1 MMPQTYVLDTGAL
14 FTNWTTQIPEGMF
27 VTTSSILEEVRNKP
41 SKVRA
46 EMLTLLDRLQEDFP
60 TPESLKVVRLA
71 AAKTG
76 DKSVLSEVDIEII
89 ALAHSKKS
97 FGAKTTLVSTDL
109 AVLNTARHLG
119 LTVLDPSRR
128 FKHEIVWALKCP
140 ACKHKSRFRTTNLDC
155 PVCGTVMR
163 RFVHKKRKSH

>member
-1 MMPQTYVLDTGAL
+1 MSQIYVLDAGVL
-14 FTNWTTQIPEGMF
+14 FSNWTVQIPEGMF
-27 VTTSSILEEVRNKP
+27 VTTSNVMEEVRNRP

-46 EMLTLLDRLQEDFP
+46 EMLTLLDRLKEDFP
-60 TPESLKVVRLA
+60 TPESLKEVRLA
-71 AAKTG
+71 ADKTG
-76 DKSVLSEVDIEII
+76 DKSVLSDVDIEII
-89 ALAHSKKS
+89 ALALSKKS
-97 FGAKTTLVSTDL
+97 LGTKTTLVSTDL

-140 ACKHKSRFRTTNLDC
+140 ACKHKSRFRTTNLEC

-163 RFVHKKRKSH
+163 RYVHKKRKSR

>member
-1 MMPQTYVLDTGAL
+1 MSQIYVLDAGVL
-14 FTNWTTQIPEGMF
+14 FSDWTSKIPDGLF
-27 VTTSSILEEVRNKP
+27 VTTSSVLEEVRNRP
-41 SKVRA
+41 SKLRA

-60 TPESLKVVRLA
+60 APESLKAVRLA
-71 AAKTG
+71 ADKTG

-97 FGAKTTLVSTDL
+97 LGATTTLVSTDL

-140 ACKHKSRFRTTNLDC
+140 ACKHKSRFRTTNLEC
-155 PVCGTVMR
+155 PVCGTIMR
-163 RFVHKKRKSH
+163 RYVHKKHKSR

>member
-1 MMPQTYVLDTGAL
+1 MSQIYVLDAGVL
-14 FTNWTTQIPEGMF
+14 FSDWTSKIPDGLF
-27 VTTSSILEEVRNKP
+27 VTTSSVLEEVRNRP
-41 SKVRA
+41 SKLRA

-60 TPESLKVVRLA
+60 APESLKAVRLA
-71 AAKTG
+71 ADKTG

-97 FGAKTTLVSTDL
+97 LGATTTLVSTDF

-140 ACKHKSRFRTTNLDC
+140 ACKHKSRFRTTNLEC
-155 PVCGTVMR
+155 PVCGTIMR
-163 RFVHKKRKSH
+163 RYVHKKHKSR

>member
-1 MMPQTYVLDTGAL
+1 MSHIYVLDAGVL
-14 FTNWTTQIPEGMF
+14 FSSWTSKIPDGLF
-27 VTTSSILEEVRNKP
+27 ITTSSVLEEVRNRP

-46 EMLTLLDRLQEDFP
+46 EMLALVDRLQEDFP
-60 TPESLKVVRLA
+60 TPESLKGVRLA
-71 AAKTG
+71 ADKTG

-97 FGAKTTLVSTDL
+97 VGEKTTLVSTDL

-119 LTVLDPSRR
+119 IRVIDPSRR

-140 ACKHKSRFRTTNLDC
+140 ACKHKSRFRTKNLEC
-155 PVCGTVMR
+155 PVCGTIMR
-163 RFVHKKRKSH
+163 RYVHKKHKSH

>member
-1 MMPQTYVLDTGAL
+1 MSQTYVLDAGAL
-14 FTNWTTQIPEGMF
+14 FSNWTAQIPEGLF
-27 VTTSSILEEVRNKP
+27 VTTTRILEEIRNRP
-41 SKVRA
+41 SKARA
-46 EMLTLLDRLQEDFP
+46 DILTLLDRLQEDFP
-60 TPESLKVVRLA
+60 TADSLKEVKLA

-76 DKSVLSEVDIEII
+76 DVSVLSEVDIEII

-97 FGAKTTLVSTDL
+97 LSTKTTLVSTDL

-119 LTVLDPSRR
+119 IHVIDPNRK

-140 ACKHKSRFRTTNLDC
+140 ACKHKSRYRTTNLEC

-163 RFVHKKRKSH
+163 RFVHKKHKSH

>member
-1 MMPQTYVLDTGAL
+1 MSQIYVLDAGVL
-14 FTNWTTQIPEGMF
+14 FSDWTSKIPDGLF
-27 VTTSSILEEVRNKP
+27 VTTSSVLEEVRNRP
-41 SKVRA
+41 SKLRA

-60 TPESLKVVRLA
+60 APESLKAVRLA
-71 AAKTG
+71 ADKTG

-97 FGAKTTLVSTDL
+97 LGAITTLVSTDL

-140 ACKHKSRFRTTNLDC
+140 ACKHKSRFRTTNLEC
-155 PVCGTVMR
+155 PVCGTIMR
-163 RFVHKKRKSH
+163 RYVHKKHKSR